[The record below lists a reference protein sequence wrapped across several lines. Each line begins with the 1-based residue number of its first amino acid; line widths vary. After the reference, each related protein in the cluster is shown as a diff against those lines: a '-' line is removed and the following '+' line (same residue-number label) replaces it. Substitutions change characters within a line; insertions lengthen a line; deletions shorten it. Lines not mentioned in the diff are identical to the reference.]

1 MKKTGEHFEGPKL
14 LKALDWAVVFGIS
27 CDNGSNG
34 LSHNFDA
41 STKLSGLTQ
50 INSEQVATNAMVV
63 PASVSVVNND
73 QKQPSSSIEGAS
85 SLAPNGLNGSSGI
98 AAVSTTGTSSSSD
111 SAFSAVPT
119 STTAVS
125 AETAA
130 AEAMVLS
137 SASSSSTSTAATPSS
152 SSSSYSSS
160 MLKNQSVVD
169 PSFQKKRTQ
178 NLYIHMRTRGTYS
191 DFRIAPGGATVWHY
205 SHSGET
211 WFYFISPTTENLL
224 KYEQWYMSPDHEQIF
239 FGDLVD
245 HCFKVQVQAGQTLI
259 VPSGWIH
266 AMYTRSDSIFFNSSM
281 MHDLNI
287 GK

>member
-1 MKKTGEHFEGPKL
+1 MAE
-14 LKALDWAVVFGIS
+14 
-27 CDNGSNG
+27 
-34 LSHNFDA
+34 
-41 STKLSGLTQ
+41 
-50 INSEQVATNAMVV
+50 V
-63 PASVSVVNND
+63 PASVSVENND

-98 AAVSTTGTSSSSD
+98 AAVSTTGTS
-111 SAFSAVPT
+111 T

-266 AMYTRSDSIFFNSSM
+266 AMYTRSDSIFFNSFM